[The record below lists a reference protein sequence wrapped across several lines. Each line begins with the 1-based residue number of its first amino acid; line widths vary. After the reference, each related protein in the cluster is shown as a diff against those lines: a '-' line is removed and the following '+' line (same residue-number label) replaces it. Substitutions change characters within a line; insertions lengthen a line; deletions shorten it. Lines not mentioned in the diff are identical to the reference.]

1 MNDQEKAIF
10 NEAQQAGKSSQ
21 RTASK
26 KNQQA
31 DSGSQET
38 FINIDLTADFE
49 SGIELVNARVK
60 AFGAGVN
67 YRMAQVQ
74 GAMSSFTGAKFVI
87 ADAAYQRPALPPSEE
102 EVKQSVMALI
112 YTPSTSEEVA

>member
-1 MNDQEKAIF
+1 MSLRNDAKGQNTEP
-10 NEAQQAGKSSQ
+10 N
-21 RTASK
+21 
-26 KNQQA
+26 
-31 DSGSQET
+31 SGSQET
-38 FINIDLTADFE
+38 FINTDLTADFE
-49 SGIELVNARVK
+49 AGIELVNARVK

-74 GAMSSFTGAKFVI
+74 GAMSSFAGAKFVI

-112 YTPSTSEEVA
+112 YTPSTSQEVA

>member
-1 MNDQEKAIF
+1 MSLRNDAKGQNTEP
-10 NEAQQAGKSSQ
+10 N
-21 RTASK
+21 
-26 KNQQA
+26 
-31 DSGSQET
+31 SGSQET
-38 FINIDLTADFE
+38 FINTDLTADFE
-49 SGIELVNARVK
+49 AGIELVNARVK

>member
-1 MNDQEKAIF
+1 MSLRNDAKGQNTEP
-10 NEAQQAGKSSQ
+10 N
-21 RTASK
+21 
-26 KNQQA
+26 
-31 DSGSQET
+31 SGSQET

>member
-1 MNDQEKAIF
+1 MSLRNDAKGQNTEP
-10 NEAQQAGKSSQ
+10 N
-21 RTASK
+21 
-26 KNQQA
+26 
-31 DSGSQET
+31 SGSQET

-102 EVKQSVMALI
+102 EVKQSVMALN
-112 YTPSTSEEVA
+112 YTVSTSQEVA